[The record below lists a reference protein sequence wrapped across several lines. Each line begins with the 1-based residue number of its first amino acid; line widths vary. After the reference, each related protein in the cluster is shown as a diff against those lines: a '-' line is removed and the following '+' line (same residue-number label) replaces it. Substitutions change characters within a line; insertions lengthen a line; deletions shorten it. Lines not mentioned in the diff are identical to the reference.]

1 MHERSVA
8 KLCWLFVT
16 PWTVACQAHLSMG
29 FSWQEHWSGLSFP
42 PPRDLPNPR
51 IKPASPALAGRFS
64 TTDPSGKPP
73 QKSHIYIHLW
83 FWNFEAACCIAS
95 QLELIKVF
103 LSLSLSLTHTHTFS
117 TLYLL
122 IFTRLN
128 YLLEAQD
135 TGLPNSFVLTDAPWL
150 LRLQETEVF

>member
-1 MHERSVA
+1 MHGCSVA
-8 KLCWLFVT
+8 KLCWRFVT

-29 FSWQEHWSGLSFP
+29 FSWQEYWSGLSFP
-42 PPRDLPNPR
+42 PPRDLPNPG

-64 TTDPSGKPP
+64 TTEPP
-73 QKSHIYIHLW
+73 GQPPWKSHIYTHFW
-83 FWNFEAACCIAS
+83 FRNFEAACCIAS
-95 QLELIKVF
+95 QLELVKVF
-103 LSLSLSLTHTHTFS
+103 LSLSHTYTFPP
-117 TLYLL
+117 LYLL

-150 LRLQETEVF
+150 PRLQKTEVF